1 MIITLNS
8 VRIIQHIP
16 DRMADLVCKHLT
28 QHTEL
33 IRAVVVQVA
42 IHHFLISVHL
52 HNFTAALENFI
63 ISSRQAMQHLSIPP
77 LTPRYSA
84 TRDNTIE
91 MIL

>member
-1 MIITLNS
+1 MLILNS
-8 VRIIQHIP
+8 ARIIQHIP
-16 DRMADLVCKHLT
+16 DRMADLVCKHFT

-42 IHHFLISVHL
+42 IHHFLIPVHL

-63 ISSRQAMQHLSIPP
+63 VSPRQAVQHLSIPP
-77 LTPRYSA
+77 LTSRYSA
-84 TRDNTIE
+84 TRDITE